1 MNRYLISPKQ
11 HIPIDRLS
19 YNKLT
24 RSLLAICVFRHFAY
38 ITSIDALMIKLEHI
52 TQTYVG
58 NDGKVFEALKD
69 VSISIRPGEI
79 FGIIGR
85 SGAGKSTLV
94 R

>member
-1 MNRYLISPKQ
+1 
-11 HIPIDRLS
+11 
-19 YNKLT
+19 
-24 RSLLAICVFRHFAY
+24 
-38 ITSIDALMIKLEHI
+38 MIKLEHI

-85 SGAGKSTLV
+85 SAPV
-94 R
+94 RARSFAASICSIALPAAASSLTVRI